1 MCKEQQQQQMNDCA
15 KNEVNKYAS
24 QPKEETAI

>member
-1 MCKEQQQQQMNDCA
+1 MCKEQQQQMNDCA